1 LVYAQFPPKVISS
14 ACTGSDSSAWDEE
27 VGFGYRYRGGGGE
40 VIVVNIDIT
49 LFVEQLVGLAVSVVT
64 LVTLATAAVA
74 INNT

>member
-1 LVYAQFPPKVISS
+1 
-14 ACTGSDSSAWDEE
+14 

-64 LVTLATAAVA
+64 LATAAVA